1 MKKAFTVIAVTLIPL
16 AFWGCSD
23 DSSADNAT
31 EVIVEDSLDG
41 SQPDG
46 SGEQAEGQSG
56 ENLPVGN
63 QDVAYTGF
71 AEAGPFLV
79 GGSVKMNAVDP
90 ATLKALG
97 ESLETTVASDR
108 GDFAFTGTL
117 ESAYASLEA
126 SGRFFHYSNSDTVS
140 SITLNAYTNLADHAH
155 VNVNMLTHMEYA
167 RMNQLVAEEGMTFA
181 DAKKKAEKEIVAAF
195 HLPEDTARFESVSLA
210 STGTAAQN
218 LLAVTSIVLG
228 ERSGDEISGMLTAI
242 TDDIARDGKWDDDS
256 LKAFLADEAYFMSV
270 GSLGNV
276 LSTRLGI
283 ESVET
288 FESAVME
295 FWSQEYGIGTC
306 ADSTDGV
313 MRQNLNKY
321 SSNNGRYFKCG
332 ERGWIVV
339 SEIVIKSMEL
349 SKVFGECTNETAGTI
364 KTDSSVNYICHQDIW
379 RVATEAEMENK
390 AVTEAKG
397 ACSSENNTAVVEY
410 ESAYYICVSKT
421 WKKLEKTPVDYSKG
435 RKMNERLGRGI
446 NLGNAWESA
455 GTGASADCG
464 WSNCIEDGYFKI
476 VKDAGFNSIRLP
488 VRWPADAGRSE
499 PYTLDAGRLSGV
511 KSDIKLAIDQGLA
524 VIVNF
529 HHYMEL
535 NSAAANYKKSKD
547 GYEKEKARMLAMW
560 KQVAQAMEE
569 FPDSMLVLEIFN
581 EPHDM
586 DMEQLNDFMM
596 AAYKVIRENA
606 PGKTI
611 MFESN
616 GYSKFAQIRK
626 LEMPA
631 DGNII
636 FTGHYYEPY
645 TISHQGHGYD
655 CNNTLGG
662 WTSSV
667 VEAHFNEYVAAAAE
681 SYPDING
688 GYVPLNMGEF
698 GVSGQNG
705 SSCGGDGLS
714 DELRAKWTDA
724 VIAEAEKHGMSWHYW
739 GLVGVGGFEAYDKW
753 AGKWYPELLA
763 VFDKYTGRK

>member
-1 MKKAFTVIAVTLIPL
+1 MKKAFTVIAVTLIPF

-31 EVIVEDSLDG
+31 EVVVEDL
-41 SQPDG
+41 PDG
-46 SGEQAEGQSG
+46 NLVDGGGEQAEGQSG

-90 ATLKALG
+90 ATLKTLG
-97 ESLETTVASDR
+97 ESLETTVVSDR

-390 AVTEAKG
+390 AKPRA
-397 ACSSENNTAVVEY
+397 
-410 ESAYYICVSKT
+410 
-421 WKKLEKTPVDYSKG
+421 
-435 RKMNERLGRGI
+435 
-446 NLGNAWESA
+446 
-455 GTGASADCG
+455 
-464 WSNCIEDGYFKI
+464 
-476 VKDAGFNSIRLP
+476 
-488 VRWPADAGRSE
+488 PAR
-499 PYTLDAGRLSGV
+499 R
-511 KSDIKLAIDQGLA
+511 
-524 VIVNF
+524 
-529 HHYMEL
+529 
-535 NSAAANYKKSKD
+535 
-547 GYEKEKARMLAMW
+547 
-560 KQVAQAMEE
+560 
-569 FPDSMLVLEIFN
+569 
-581 EPHDM
+581 
-586 DMEQLNDFMM
+586 
-596 AAYKVIRENA
+596 
-606 PGKTI
+606 KTI
-611 MFESN
+611 RPSWSTN
-616 GYSKFAQIRK
+616 
-626 LEMPA
+626 PP
-631 DGNII
+631 
-636 FTGHYYEPY
+636 T
-645 TISHQGHGYD
+645 
-655 CNNTLGG
+655 
-662 WTSSV
+662 TSAFPRRGKSSRRLRSTT
-667 VEAHFNEYVAAAAE
+667 ARAA
-681 SYPDING
+681 
-688 GYVPLNMGEF
+688 
-698 GVSGQNG
+698 
-705 SSCGGDGLS
+705 
-714 DELRAKWTDA
+714 R
-724 VIAEAEKHGMSWHYW
+724 
-739 GLVGVGGFEAYDKW
+739 
-753 AGKWYPELLA
+753 
-763 VFDKYTGRK
+763 